1 MISINQKV
9 DSPDKV
15 RYVKED
21 SGKVRKMYVRKT
33 DNEAGKIY
41 LQKLAEPRPDKPIYV
56 YAEHTTY
63 FSEEEAKTGFV
74 SRMISKI

>member
-21 SGKVRKMYVRKT
+21 SGKVRKMYVRKI
-33 DNEAGKIY
+33 DNANGKIY
-41 LQKLAEPRPDKPIYV
+41 LQKTAEPRPDKPIYI
-56 YAEHTTY
+56 YQEHTTWNQ
-63 FSEEEAKTGFV
+63 FMGC
-74 SRMISKI
+74 